1 MNWKERIIGIEELRP
16 YLLNKS
22 EPDFRSLVEGLA
34 EQQLATWPML
44 RDAVAGLARVEYKRL
59 RVRGSE
65 SLAQFNP
72 QRIVS
77 TAAKVDAATIK
88 QRPCFLCAENL
99 PPEERGIAFG
109 ADFVALYNP
118 FPVLPRHLV
127 ITSRRH
133 IPQTIESVPRAVASG
148 PAVGA
153 TVATARGTEL
163 SEGNFGTLLDLALD
177 LGGEFFVIYNGPAC
191 GASAPDHL
199 HFQACERKSLP
210 IVREIDTWERGR
222 DAKFCVSTKSNDSGV
237 ETFTL
242 KDYRLNALIARG
254 NDRGA
259 LIEWFDGAL
268 RRLAEVTGAES
279 EPMINLAVM
288 RDGALWTVIVFPRG
302 KHRPDRYFA
311 EGEAKLTVSPA
322 AIDLAGVLVVPQPDH
337 FAKITSRDVE
347 EIYAEVT
354 LGDKVFDT
362 WLRNE

>member
-1 MNWKERIIGIEELRP
+1 MSWKERVIGIEELRP
-16 YLLNKS
+16 YLPNKS
-22 EPDFRSLVEGLA
+22 EPDFRGLVEGLA

-44 RDAVAGLARVEYKRL
+44 RDAVAGLARVEYKRV

-65 SLAQFNP
+65 VLAQFNP

-77 TAAKVDAATIK
+77 TGAKVDAATIK

-133 IPQTIESVPRAVASG
+133 IPQTIE
-148 PAVGA
+148 
-153 TVATARGTEL
+153 
-163 SEGNFGTLLDLALD
+163 GNFGTLLDLALD
-177 LGGEFFVIYNGPAC
+177 LGGEFFVLYNGAAC

-199 HFQACERKSLP
+199 HFQACARESAP
-210 IVREIDTWERGR
+210 IIPEIDTWERRGL
-222 DAKFCVSTKSNDSGV
+222 SMNSGV
-237 ETFTL
+237 ESFTL
-242 KDYRLNALIARG
+242 KDYRLNALVARG
-254 NDRGA
+254 NDRLA
-259 LIEWFDGAL
+259 VYEWFERAL
-268 RRLAEVTGAES
+268 RCLAEITGAES
-279 EPMINLAVM
+279 EPMINLVVT
-288 RDGALWTVIVFPRG
+288 RDGDRWTVIIFPRS
-302 KHRPDRYFA
+302 KHRPNRYFA
-311 EGEAKLTVSPA
+311 DGAAKLTVSPA

-354 LGDKVFDT
+354 LGGVAFDT
-362 WLRNE
+362 WLQNE

>member
-1 MNWKERIIGIEELRP
+1 MSWKERVVDIEELRP
-16 YLLNKS
+16 YLPNNS
-22 EPDFRSLVEGLA
+22 EPDFRGLVEGLA

-44 RDAVAGLARVEYKRL
+44 RDAVAGLARVEYKRV

-65 SLAQFNP
+65 VLAQFNP

-133 IPQTIESVPRAVASG
+133 IPQTIE
-148 PAVGA
+148 
-153 TVATARGTEL
+153 
-163 SEGNFGTLLDLALD
+163 GNFGTLLDLALD
-177 LGGEFFVIYNGPAC
+177 LGGEFFVLYNGAAC

-199 HFQACERKSLP
+199 HFQACARESAP
-210 IVREIDTWERGR
+210 IIPEIDTWERRGLS
-222 DAKFCVSTKSNDSGV
+222 KNSGV
-237 ETFTL
+237 ESFTL
-242 KDYRLNALIARG
+242 KDYRLNALVARG
-254 NDRGA
+254 NDRLA
-259 LIEWFDGAL
+259 VYEWFERAL
-268 RRLAEVTGAES
+268 RCLAEITGAES
-279 EPMINLAVM
+279 EPMINLVVT
-288 RDGALWTVIVFPRG
+288 RDGGRWTVIIFPRS

-311 EGEAKLTVSPA
+311 DGDAKLTVSPA

-337 FAKITSRDVE
+337 FSKITSRDVE

-354 LGDKVFDT
+354 LDGAVFEA

>member
-1 MNWKERIIGIEELRP
+1 MNWEERVIGLEELRP
-16 YLLNKS
+16 YLPSKS
-22 EPDFRSLVEGLA
+22 EPNFRSLIEGLA
-34 EQQLATWPML
+34 GQQLATWPML

-65 SLAQFNP
+65 VLAQFNP

-99 PPEERGIAFG
+99 PAEERGIAFG

-133 IPQTIESVPRAVASG
+133 IPQTIK
-148 PAVGA
+148 
-153 TVATARGTEL
+153 
-163 SEGNFGTLLDLALD
+163 GNFGTLLDLATD
-177 LGGEFFVIYNGPAC
+177 LGAEFFVVYNGAAC

-199 HFQACERKSLP
+199 HFQACERESLP
-210 IVREIDTWERGR
+210 IIPEIETWERR
-222 DAKFCVSTKSNDSGV
+222 DAKSCVSTKSNDSGV

-254 NDRGA
+254 NNRSA
-259 LIEWFDGAL
+259 LIERFDREL
-268 RRLAEVTGAES
+268 NLLANITGAES
-279 EPMINLAVM
+279 EPMVNMVVT
-288 RDGALWTVIVFPRG
+288 RDGDRWTVIIFPRG

-311 EGEAKLTVSPA
+311 EGDAKLTVSPA
-322 AIDLAGVLVVPQPDH
+322 AIDLGGVLVVPQLDH

-354 LGDKVFDT
+354 LNNAVFDT
-362 WLRNE
+362 WLGRE

>member
-1 MNWKERIIGIEELRP
+1 MSWNERIIGIEELRP
-16 YLLNKS
+16 YLMNKS

-44 RDAVAGLARVEYKRL
+44 RDAVAGLARVEYRSL
-59 RVRGSE
+59 RARGSE
-65 SLAQFNP
+65 VLAQFNP

-133 IPQTIESVPRAVASG
+133 IPQTIE
-148 PAVGA
+148 
-153 TVATARGTEL
+153 
-163 SEGNFGTLLDLALD
+163 GNFDTLLDLALD
-177 LGGEFFVIYNGPAC
+177 LGGEFFVVYNGAAC

-199 HFQACERKSLP
+199 HFQACERNSLP
-210 IVREIDTWERGR
+210 IIPEIETWERRGL
-222 DAKFCVSTKSNDSGV
+222 ANDSGV

-242 KDYRLNALIARG
+242 KDYRVNALIARG
-254 NDRGA
+254 NDRAA
-259 LIEWFDGAL
+259 LTGWLDRAL
-268 RRLAEVTGAES
+268 QRLSEVTGAEA
-279 EPMINLAVM
+279 EPMINLIVM
-288 RDGALWTVIVFPRG
+288 RNGARWTVIVFPRG
-302 KHRPDRYFA
+302 KHRPNRYFA
-311 EGEAKLTVSPA
+311 EGDAKLTVSPA

-337 FAKITSRDVE
+337 FANITSQDVE

-354 LGDKVFDT
+354 LGGAAFIT
-362 WLRNE
+362 WLGNE

>member
-1 MNWKERIIGIEELRP
+1 MSWKERVIGIEELRP
-16 YLLNKS
+16 YLSNKS
-22 EPDFRSLVEGLA
+22 EPDFRGLVGGLA

-65 SLAQFNP
+65 VLAQFNP

-77 TAAKVDAATIK
+77 TAAKVDAAAIK

-118 FPVLPRHLV
+118 FPVLPQHLV

-133 IPQTIESVPRAVASG
+133 IPQTI
-148 PAVGA
+148 
-153 TVATARGTEL
+153 
-163 SEGNFGTLLDLALD
+163 EGNFGTLLDLALD
-177 LGGEFFVIYNGPAC
+177 LGGEFFVVYNGAAC

-210 IVREIDTWERGR
+210 IIREIETWERR
-222 DAKFCVSTKSNDSGV
+222 RLSNDSGV
-237 ETFTL
+237 ETITL
-242 KDYRLNALIARG
+242 KDYRLNALVARG
-254 NDRGA
+254 ADRGA
-259 LIEWFDGAL
+259 ASEWFERAL

-279 EPMINLAVM
+279 EPMINLVVT
-288 RDGALWTVIVFPRG
+288 RDGDRWTVIVFPRG

-311 EGEAKLTVSPA
+311 DGDAKMTVSPA

-337 FAKITSRDVE
+337 FTKITSRDAE

-354 LGDKVFDT
+354 LNKTVFDT
-362 WLRNE
+362 WLRSE

>member
-1 MNWKERIIGIEELRP
+1 MSWKERVIGIEELRP
-16 YLLNKS
+16 YLPNKS

-59 RVRGSE
+59 SARGSE
-65 SLAQFNP
+65 ALAQFNP

-77 TAAKVDAATIK
+77 TAAKVDAATIR

-109 ADFVALYNP
+109 ADYVALYNP
-118 FPVLPRHLV
+118 FPVLPLHLV

-133 IPQTIESVPRAVASG
+133 IPQTIE
-148 PAVGA
+148 
-153 TVATARGTEL
+153 
-163 SEGNFGTLLDLALD
+163 GNFGTLLDLALE
-177 LGGEFFVIYNGPAC
+177 LGGEFFAVYNGAAC

-199 HFQACERKSLP
+199 HFQACERKLLP
-210 IVREIDTWERGR
+210 IVREIETWERLGL
-222 DAKFCVSTKSNDSGV
+222 SNDSGV

-254 NDRGA
+254 NDRAA
-259 LIEWFDGAL
+259 LSEWFDRAL
-268 RRLAEVTGAES
+268 RRLAEVAGAES
-279 EPMINLAVM
+279 EPMINLVVT
-288 RDGALWTVIVFPRG
+288 RDGVRWTVIVFPRG

-311 EGEAKLTVSPA
+311 EGDAKLTVSPA

-354 LGDKVFDT
+354 LGALTFEALVAD
-362 WLRNE
+362 LRSH

>member
-1 MNWKERIIGIEELRP
+1 MSWRERIVGIEELRP

-22 EPDFRSLVEGLA
+22 EPDFRSLIEGLA

-44 RDAVAGLARVEYKRL
+44 RDAVAGLASVEYKRL

-65 SLAQFNP
+65 VLAQFNP

-99 PPEERGIAFG
+99 PPEERGVAFG

-127 ITSRRH
+127 ITSRSH
-133 IPQTIESVPRAVASG
+133 IPQTI
-148 PAVGA
+148 
-153 TVATARGTEL
+153 
-163 SEGNFGTLLDLALD
+163 EGNFGTLLDLALD
-177 LGGEFFVIYNGPAC
+177 LGAEFFIVYNGAAC

-210 IVREIDTWERGR
+210 IIREIETWERQ
-222 DAKFCVSTKSNDSGV
+222 DITNDSGI
-237 ETFTL
+237 ETFAL
-242 KDYRLNALIARG
+242 KDYRLNALITRG
-254 NDRGA
+254 NDRAA
-259 LIEWFDGAL
+259 LVEWFDRAL
-268 RRLAEVTGAES
+268 RRLVVVAGAES
-279 EPMINLAVM
+279 EPMINLVVM
-288 RDGALWTVIVFPRG
+288 RDGARWTVIVFPRG

-311 EGEAKLTVSPA
+311 EGDAKLTVSPA

-337 FAKITSRDVE
+337 FAKITSGDVE

-354 LGDKVFDT
+354 LGAAAFDN
-362 WLRNE
+362 WLRNGWRL

>member
-1 MNWKERIIGIEELRP
+1 
-16 YLLNKS
+16 
-22 EPDFRSLVEGLA
+22 
-34 EQQLATWPML
+34 
-44 RDAVAGLARVEYKRL
+44 VEYKRL

-65 SLAQFNP
+65 VLAQFNP

-77 TAAKVDAATIK
+77 TAAKVDAAAIK

-118 FPVLPRHLV
+118 FPVLPQHLV

-133 IPQTIESVPRAVASG
+133 IPQTI
-148 PAVGA
+148 
-153 TVATARGTEL
+153 
-163 SEGNFGTLLDLALD
+163 EGNFGTLLDLALD
-177 LGGEFFVIYNGPAC
+177 LGGEFFVVYNGAAC

-210 IVREIDTWERGR
+210 IIREIETWERR
-222 DAKFCVSTKSNDSGV
+222 RLSNDSGV

-242 KDYRLNALIARG
+242 KDYRLNALVARG
-254 NDRGA
+254 ADRGA
-259 LIEWFDGAL
+259 TSEWFERAL

-279 EPMINLAVM
+279 EPMINLVVT
-288 RDGALWTVIVFPRG
+288 RDGDRWTVIVFPRG

-311 EGEAKLTVSPA
+311 DGDAKLTVSPA

-337 FAKITSRDVE
+337 FTKITSRDAE

-354 LGDKVFDT
+354 LNKAVFDT
-362 WLRNE
+362 WLRSE

>member
-1 MNWKERIIGIEELRP
+1 MSWKERVIDIEELRP
-16 YLLNKS
+16 YLPNKF
-22 EPDFRSLVEGLA
+22 EPDFRGLVEGLA

-44 RDAVAGLARVEYKRL
+44 RDAVAGLARVEYRRL
-59 RVRGSE
+59 SAGGSE
-65 SLAQFNP
+65 VLAQFNP

-133 IPQTIESVPRAVASG
+133 IPQTIE
-148 PAVGA
+148 
-153 TVATARGTEL
+153 
-163 SEGNFGTLLDLALD
+163 GNFGTLLDLALD
-177 LGGEFFVIYNGPAC
+177 LGGELFVLYNGAAC

-199 HFQACERKSLP
+199 HFQACARESLP
-210 IVREIDTWERGR
+210 IIPEIETWERRGL
-222 DAKFCVSTKSNDSGV
+222 SNNFGV
-237 ETFTL
+237 ESFTL
-242 KDYRLNALIARG
+242 KDYRLNALVARG
-254 NDRGA
+254 KDRLA
-259 LIEWFDGAL
+259 VYEWFERAL
-268 RRLAEVTGAES
+268 RCLAEITRVES
-279 EPMINLAVM
+279 EPMINLVVT
-288 RDGALWTVIVFPRG
+288 RDGDRWTVIIFPRS

-311 EGEAKLTVSPA
+311 DGDAKLTVSPA
-322 AIDLAGVLVVPQPDH
+322 AIDLSGVLVVPQPDH

-354 LGDKVFDT
+354 LDGAAFDT
-362 WLRNE
+362 WLRRELDL

>member
-1 MNWKERIIGIEELRP
+1 MSWKERVVDIEELRP
-16 YLLNKS
+16 YLPNNS
-22 EPDFRSLVEGLA
+22 EPDFRGLVEGLA

-59 RVRGSE
+59 SAKGSE
-65 SLAQFNP
+65 VFAQFNP

-109 ADFVALYNP
+109 ADFVALFNP
-118 FPVLPRHLV
+118 FPVLPQHLV

-133 IPQTIESVPRAVASG
+133 IPQTI
-148 PAVGA
+148 
-153 TVATARGTEL
+153 
-163 SEGNFGTLLDLALD
+163 EGNFGTLLDLALD
-177 LGGEFFVIYNGPAC
+177 LGGQFFVIYNGAAC

-199 HFQACERKSLP
+199 HFQACERKPLP
-210 IVREIDTWERGR
+210 IIREIETWERQ
-222 DAKFCVSTKSNDSGV
+222 SLSNDSGV

-242 KDYRLNALIARG
+242 KDYRLNALVARG
-254 NDRGA
+254 ADRRA
-259 LIEWFDGAL
+259 ISEWSDRAL
-268 RRLAEVTGAES
+268 RLLAEVTGADS
-279 EPMINLAVM
+279 EPMINLVVT
-288 RDGALWTVIVFPRG
+288 RDGDRWTVIIFPRG

-311 EGEAKLTVSPA
+311 EGDAKLTVSPA

-337 FAKITSRDVE
+337 FAKITSRDAE

-354 LGDKVFDT
+354 LGGEAFDT
-362 WLRNE
+362 WLRNG

>member
-1 MNWKERIIGIEELRP
+1 MSWEERIIGVEALRP
-16 YLLNKS
+16 YLSNKS
-22 EPDFRSLVEGLA
+22 EPDFRSLVEGLI
-34 EQQLATWPML
+34 EQQLTTWPML

-59 RVRGSE
+59 SARGSE
-65 SLAQFNP
+65 VLAQFNP

-77 TAAKVDAATIK
+77 TAAKVDAAAIK

-133 IPQTIESVPRAVASG
+133 IPQTIE
-148 PAVGA
+148 
-153 TVATARGTEL
+153 
-163 SEGNFGTLLDLALD
+163 GNFGTLLDLALD
-177 LGGEFFVIYNGPAC
+177 LGSEFFVVYNGPAC

-199 HFQACERKSLP
+199 HFQACERKWLP
-210 IVREIDTWERGR
+210 MIREIESWERR
-222 DAKFCVSTKSNDSGV
+222 ILLNDSGI

-242 KDYRLNALIARG
+242 RDYRLNALIARG
-254 NDRGA
+254 NAPDA
-259 LIEWFDGAL
+259 LTGWFDRAL
-268 RRLAEVTGAES
+268 KLLAEVTGAES
-279 EPMINLAVM
+279 EPMINLVAT
-288 RDGALWTVIVFPRG
+288 RDGDWWTVIVFPRG

-311 EGEAKLTVSPA
+311 EGDAKLTVSPA
-322 AIDLAGVLVVPQPDH
+322 AIDLSGVLVVPRPDH

-354 LGDKVFDT
+354 LGSEEFDT
-362 WLRNE
+362 WLRIEEICN

>member
-1 MNWKERIIGIEELRP
+1 MNWKERVIGIEELRP
-16 YLLNKS
+16 YLPNKS
-22 EPDFRSLVEGLA
+22 EPDFRGLVEGLA

-44 RDAVAGLARVEYKRL
+44 RDAVAGLARVEYKGL

-65 SLAQFNP
+65 VLAQFNP

-77 TAAKVDAATIK
+77 TGAKVDAAAIK

-133 IPQTIESVPRAVASG
+133 IPQAI
-148 PAVGA
+148 
-153 TVATARGTEL
+153 
-163 SEGNFGTLLDLALD
+163 EGNFGTLLDLALD
-177 LGGEFFVIYNGPAC
+177 LGGEFFVVYNGAAC

-210 IVREIDTWERGR
+210 IIREVDTWKGR
-222 DAKFCVSTKSNDSGV
+222 SLSNDSGV

-242 KDYRLNALIARG
+242 KDYRLNALITRG
-254 NDRGA
+254 NNRAA
-259 LIEWFDGAL
+259 LIEWFDRAL
-268 RRLAEVTGAES
+268 QRLAEITGAES
-279 EPMINLAVM
+279 EPMINLVVT
-288 RDGALWTVIVFPRG
+288 RDGGRWTVIVFPRG

-311 EGEAKLTVSPA
+311 EGDAKLTVSPA

-337 FAKITSRDVE
+337 FAKITSRDAE

-354 LGDKVFDT
+354 LDNAAFDA
-362 WLRNE
+362 WLRSE

>member
-1 MNWKERIIGIEELRP
+1 MSWKERVVDIEKLRP
-16 YLLNKS
+16 YLPNNS
-22 EPDFRSLVEGLA
+22 EPDFRGLVEGLA

-44 RDAVAGLARVEYKRL
+44 RDAVAGLARVEYKKV

-65 SLAQFNP
+65 VLAQFNP

-133 IPQTIESVPRAVASG
+133 IPQTIE
-148 PAVGA
+148 
-153 TVATARGTEL
+153 
-163 SEGNFGTLLDLALD
+163 GNFGTLLDLALD
-177 LGGEFFVIYNGPAC
+177 LGGEFFVLYNGAAC

-199 HFQACERKSLP
+199 HFQACVRESAP
-210 IVREIDTWERGR
+210 IIPEIDTWERRGLS
-222 DAKFCVSTKSNDSGV
+222 KNSGV
-237 ETFTL
+237 ESFTL
-242 KDYRLNALIARG
+242 KDYRVNALVARG
-254 NDRGA
+254 NDRLA
-259 LIEWFDGAL
+259 VYEWFERAL
-268 RRLAEVTGAES
+268 RCLAEITGAES
-279 EPMINLAVM
+279 EPMINLVVT
-288 RDGALWTVIVFPRG
+288 RGGGRWTVIIFPRS

-311 EGEAKLTVSPA
+311 DGDAKLTVSPA

-337 FAKITSRDVE
+337 FSKITSRDVE

-354 LGDKVFDT
+354 LDGAVFDA

>member
-1 MNWKERIIGIEELRP
+1 MSWKDRVIGIEGLRP
-16 YLLNKS
+16 YLPNKS

-65 SLAQFNP
+65 VLAQFNP

-77 TAAKVDAATIK
+77 TGAKVDAAAIK

-109 ADFVALYNP
+109 VEFVALYNP

-133 IPQTIESVPRAVASG
+133 IPQTIE
-148 PAVGA
+148 
-153 TVATARGTEL
+153 
-163 SEGNFGTLLDLALD
+163 GNFGTLLDLALE
-177 LGGEFFVIYNGPAC
+177 LGGEFFVVYNGAAC

-210 IVREIDTWERGR
+210 IVREIETWERRGL
-222 DAKFCVSTKSNDSGV
+222 SNDSGI

-242 KDYRLNALIARG
+242 KDYRVNALIARG
-254 NDRGA
+254 NDRAA
-259 LIEWFDGAL
+259 LIEWFERTM
-268 RRLAEVTGAES
+268 RRLAEITGVES
-279 EPMINLAVM
+279 EPMINLVVM
-288 RDGALWTVIVFPRG
+288 RDGDRWTLIVFPRAR
-302 KHRPDRYFA
+302 HRPDRYFA
-311 EGEAKLTVSPA
+311 EGDAKLTVSPA

-354 LGDKVFDT
+354 LGGAMFDT
-362 WLRNE
+362 WLRNA